1 MFNFLADLVENNSE
15 SISIASQ
22 DEIFEEIVE
31 KMVIQKILSQE
42 NREICFERTLAEL
55 TER

>member
-1 MFNFLADLVENNSE
+1 VFNFLADLVENNSE